1 MPRAANRSS
10 KSTASRSSSP
20 RKDATL
26 ESREPLAPDI
36 RRKGKPPEK
45 QVRETDKTVPVAPR
59 RQGKEAK
66 SPPPLAA
73 ADQRRQVIGTDDPK
87 DQSQR
92 ASTGAA
98 KSLGLRT
105 GRKGR

>member
-1 MPRAANRSS
+1 MPRTANRSS
-10 KSTASRSSSP
+10 KSASSRSSSR

-36 RRKGKPPEK
+36 RRRGKPAEI

-59 RQGKEAK
+59 KQGKDAK
-66 SPPPLAA
+66 SPLPVVA
-73 ADQRRQVIGTDDPK
+73 ADQRREVIGTDDPK
-87 DQSQR
+87 GQSQR
-92 ASTGAA
+92 AATGAA